1 MIWVIII
8 VGLVVSLFGAAYI
21 HDEIYFPHKQH
32 LKKPKKSFDD
42 QKRQYEHNI
51 FQDHS
56 VYYWEPSIQKMNSKT
71 FISTYPLMKKHL
83 NIYPPVPNADI
94 YCYSFRLLNP
104 KEEKIYF
111 LTFDFIDYWKV
122 HKFCDELERMKK
134 QEEEDKEK
142 IKNHADEVEMYEFL
156 QSLCQDK
163 MKQAQKEIEVACD
176 DIKKITLR
184 VNGIEEN

>member
-1 MIWVIII
+1 MIWLI
-8 VGLVVSLFGAAYI
+8 VGVGILVSLIVAAYV
-21 HDEIYFPHKQH
+21 HDEIYFPYKQH
-32 LKKPKKSFDD
+32 LEKSQKLFND
-42 QKRQYEHNI
+42 QKWQCENNP
-51 FQDHS
+51 FQNRS
-56 VYYWEPSIQKMNSKT
+56 EYYWEPSIQKMNSKT
-71 FISTYPLMKKHL
+71 FISTYPLMKEFL
-83 NIYPPVPNADI
+83 NIYSPIPNADI
-94 YCYSFRLLNP
+94 DCYSFRLRNP

-176 DIKKITLR
+176 DIKKITLK
-184 VNGIEEN
+184 VNGVDE